1 MAVLPTTA
9 LLGLFPHQLVLTP
22 SPTLLCN
29 LCQSLITTWKG
40 SSSLFTTFYRTRR
53 AGLAE
58 NAAARIIP
66 SNIIIMIP
74 NLKLRPG
81 MNNVTSPPI
90 PAYSPDILPT
100 GHHILVAKSNLQ
112 SRSRKD
118 CSKLTFSLAG
128 PLHARRPFRIPR
140 IHPPVGHCSS

>member
-1 MAVLPTTA
+1 MVALPRTA
-9 LLGLFPHQLVLTP
+9 LFSHQHVLTP
-22 SPTLLCN
+22 SPSLPRS

-40 SSSLFTTFYRTRR
+40 CSSLFTTFYRTRR

-58 NAAARIIP
+58 NTVAGIVP
-66 SNIIIMIP
+66 SRSNMIL
-74 NLKLRPG
+74 NLELRPETT
-81 MNNVTSPPI
+81 NAASPPPI

-100 GHHILVAKSNLQ
+100 GYHILVAKSNLQ

-128 PLHARRPFRIPR
+128 PLHSRRPFGIPR